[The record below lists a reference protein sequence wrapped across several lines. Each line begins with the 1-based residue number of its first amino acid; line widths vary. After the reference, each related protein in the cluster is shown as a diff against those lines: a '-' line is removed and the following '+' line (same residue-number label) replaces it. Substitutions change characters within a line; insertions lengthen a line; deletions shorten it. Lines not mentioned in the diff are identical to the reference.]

1 MAVTK
6 KTVGAV
12 LRSGLPATIYVED
25 FETKRSLDSIKTALL
40 LLANILDGKTDD
52 VAIDIAPDTEIEQ
65 GQGIKVQRRGK
76 NRFKISMSDNESAA
90 ETTTARS
97 GGGDVIEYLRDL
109 LDVSVSTR
117 LANQALTYNGSLW
130 VNTFY
135 PAFALMRHGFTI
147 SGNTLTL
154 LSGKLKKHGAMV
166 ATTAQA
172 DFALGGTQ
180 YFYVHHVRS
189 STTSAWAIAGAE
201 PGVSSTDIDIYFY
214 KFNGATLVEVGAM
227 GDINLDLP
235 LA

>member
-25 FETKRSLDSIKTALL
+25 FETKRVLESIKTALFL
-40 LLANILDGKTDD
+40 LGNILDGKTDD
-52 VAIDIAPDTEIEQ
+52 VSVDVSPDTDIEQ
-65 GQGIKVQRRGK
+65 GQGIKVQRRGR
-76 NRFKISMSDNESAA
+76 NRFKISMSGDVSVADTN
-90 ETTTARS
+90 TNRDS
-97 GGGDVIEYLRDL
+97 GGGVEYLRDL

-189 STTSAWAIAGAE
+189 STASAWASAGAE

-214 KFNGATLVEVGAM
+214 KFNGTTLVEVGTT

>member
-25 FETKRSLDSIKTALL
+25 FETKRVLESIKTALQ

-52 VAIDIAPDTEIEQ
+52 VSVGLVPDTEIDA
-65 GQGIKVQRRGK
+65 GQGIKIQNRGR
-76 NRFKISMSDNESAA
+76 NRFKIS
-90 ETTTARS
+90 TTNDAIIADTGTSRS
-97 GGGDVIEYLRDL
+97 GGVDIIENLRDL
-109 LDVSVSTR
+109 LDVSVATR

-135 PAFALMRHGFTI
+135 PAFAIMRHGFTI

-154 LSGKLKKHGAMV
+154 LSGNLKKHGAMV
-166 ATTAQA
+166 ATTAA
-172 DFALGGTQ
+172 ANFALGGTQ

-189 STTSAWAIAGAE
+189 STASAWASAGAE

-214 KFNGATLVEVGAM
+214 KFTGTTLIEVGAM

>member
-1 MAVTK
+1 MGVTK

-12 LRSGLPATIYVED
+12 LQSGLPATTYVED
-25 FETKRSLDSIKTALL
+25 FETRRVLESIKTALRL
-40 LLANILDGKTDD
+40 LGNILDGNADD
-52 VAIDIAPDTEIEQ
+52 VAIDVAPDTEIDA
-65 GQGIKVQRRGK
+65 GQGIKIQNRGR
-76 NRFKISMSDNESAA
+76 NRFKISTTNDTIAA
-90 ETTTARS
+90 DTGASRS
-97 GGGDVIEYLRDL
+97 GSVDIIENLRDL

-154 LSGKLKKHGAMV
+154 LTGKLKKHGAMV

-172 DFALGGTQ
+172 DFALGGTK

-189 STTSAWAIAGAE
+189 SSTAAWAAAGAE

-214 KFNGATLVEVGAM
+214 KFTGTTLVEIGTT